1 MRTRSIL
8 SGLALLHLVGS
19 LHRQEK
25 EEEEE
30 APKGAEASSSVT
42 RGGIE

>member
-1 MRTRSIL
+1 MRPCSIL

-19 LHRQEK
+19 LRRQEK

-30 APKGAEASSSVT
+30 ALKGAEASSSMA